1 MQANNAVIVTY
12 LQGVVAEGGNS
23 VTVTPETQLL
33 ESGLLDSIN
42 LVRLVQFLEEQFAI
56 RIPDTDLGAELF
68 ATPATIAAYVET
80 RLAQS
85 AA

>member
-1 MQANNAVIVTY
+1 MQVNNAVIVTY
-12 LQGVVAEGGNS
+12 LQGVVAESGTS
-23 VTVTPETQLL
+23 LTVAADTPLL

-42 LVRLVQFLEEQFAI
+42 LVRLFQFQEEHLAI

-68 ATPATIAAYVET
+68 ATPATISAYVEA